1 MIDNQDGG
9 DKKKD
14 NESHEKSE
22 LKIPEFLPLLPVRDI
37 VVFPY
42 MILPLYVGRDL
53 SINAV
58 NEALASGRVMLLVAQ
73 RDQSVEEP
81 TPDDLY
87 RVGTVVTIIR
97 MVKMPDQRV
106 KILVQG
112 LIKGRIKEFAAQKPF
127 YKVRVERFEDEAPD
141 PSISDVEAEALS
153 RTVKEQMSSLLEK
166 GKIISPDILAVVESL
181 DEPGKLADLVASNLG
196 LKVEE
201 AQNVLETA
209 SPVKRLKKVGE
220 ILGRELELLSIQEK
234 IQTQAHDE
242 LSKTQ
247 RDYFLREQMKQ
258 IQKELGDTDD
268 RSAEVNELNEK
279 IKKAKLPEAVL
290 KEVEKQV
297 SRFAKM
303 HPDSAEATTVRT
315 YLDWILDVPWSLS
328 TKDNIDIKK
337 AKKVLDEDHY
347 DLEKI
352 KERILEYLGVAKLK
366 KDMKGPILCFLGP
379 PGTGKTSLGKSIARA
394 LGRKFVRMSL
404 GGVRDESEIRGHR
417 RTYIG
422 ALPGRIIQG
431 FKQAGFNNPVF
442 MLDEIDK
449 LGSDFRGDP
458 SSALLEVLDP
468 EQNHSFQ
475 DHYLG
480 LPFDLSKTLFLTT
493 ANMSDTIPPALRD
506 RMEIIT
512 LSGYTAEEKLEI
524 SKKYIVPRQI
534 EAHGLTKTNITI
546 TDSALKEIINMYTRE
561 AGLRNLEREV
571 ATICRKQALKVAKG
585 KAARGFKVTDK
596 NVKEFLGA
604 VKFIKE
610 DEKEKAQVG
619 VATGLAWTQ
628 YGGEIMHIEVTTM
641 KGKGGLTLTGKLGE
655 VMRESAQAA
664 FSYCRANAA
673 KLGIK
678 PEFAGELD
686 VHIHVPAGAIP
697 KDGPSAGITIAV
709 ALASALSGKP
719 VRNDVAMTGEITL
732 RGRVL
737 PIGGLKEKTLAAMQA
752 GITSVIIPYNNI
764 SDLQE
769 IPDYVKKNV
778 KFIPVKT
785 VENVLQHAFTG
796 GFKTAKTAKP
806 ATAVKTARKKAK

>member
-1 MIDNQDGG
+1 MVDIPETG
-9 DKKKD
+9 DKPKE
-14 NESHEKSE
+14 NEQGELTE
-22 LKIPEFLPLLPVRDI
+22 LKLPEFLPLLPVRDI

-53 SINAV
+53 SVNAV
-58 NEALASGRVMLLVAQ
+58 NEALASGRVMILVAQ
-73 RDQSVEEP
+73 KDQTVEDP
-81 TPDDLY
+81 APGDLY
-87 RVGTVVTIIR
+87 GIGTIVTIIR

-112 LIKGRIKEFAAQKPF
+112 LIKGRVKEFVSLKPY
-127 YKVRVERFEDEAPD
+127 YKVSVERFEDEAPD
-141 PSISDVEAEALS
+141 PKEVSAVEVEALIRS
-153 RTVKEQMSSLLEK
+153 VKDQMSKLLEK
-166 GKIISPDILAVVESL
+166 GKMISPDILAVVESI
-181 DEPGKLADLVASNLG
+181 DDPGKLADLVASNLG
-196 LKVEE
+196 LKVAE

-209 SPVKRLKKVGE
+209 SPAKRLKKVGE
-220 ILGRELELLSIQEK
+220 ILGRELELLTIQEK

-242 LSKTQ
+242 FTKAQ
-247 RDYFLREQMKQ
+247 RDYFLREQMRQ
-258 IQKELGDTDD
+258 IQKELGDTDE
-268 RSAEVNELNEK
+268 RSAEITELRDK
-279 IKKAKLPEAVL
+279 IKKAELPEIVA
-290 KEVEKQV
+290 KEVDKQV
-297 SRFAKM
+297 VRFAKM

-315 YLDWILDVPWSLS
+315 YLDWILDVPWSVR
-328 TKDNIDIKK
+328 TKDNIDINK

-431 FKQAGFNNPVF
+431 FKQAGSNNPVF

-475 DHYLG
+475 DHYLA

-493 ANMSDTIPPALRD
+493 ANVSDTIPPALRD
-506 RMEIIT
+506 RMEIIQ
-512 LSGYTAEEKLEI
+512 LSGYTEEEKLEI
-524 SKKYIVPRQI
+524 AKKYVVPKQI
-534 EAHGLTKTNITI
+534 EANGMTPANLKI
-546 TDSALKEIINMYTRE
+546 TDGAIRGIINDYTRE
-561 AGLRNLEREV
+561 AGLRNLEREL
-571 ATICRKQALKVAKG
+571 AKICRKHAVKVAKG
-585 KAARGFKVTDK
+585 RSASAFQVTEKDLRRY
-596 NVKEFLGA
+596 LG
-604 VKFIKE
+604 VQKFQKD
-610 DEKEKAQVG
+610 DEKEKPQVG

-628 YGGEIMHIEVTTM
+628 FGGEIMHIEVTTM
-641 KGKGGLTLTGKLGE
+641 KGKGVLTLTGKLGE

-678 PEFAGELD
+678 PGFAGEMD

-709 ALASALSGKP
+709 ALASALSGRP

-752 GITSVIIPYNNI
+752 GITSVMIPYNNI
-764 SDLQE
+764 GDLSE
-769 IPDYVKKNV
+769 IPDYVKKKV

-785 VENVLQHAFTG
+785 VENVLKHAFDGALAAKADG
-796 GFKTAKTAKP
+796 G
-806 ATAVKTARKKAK
+806 KKDRGRYRR